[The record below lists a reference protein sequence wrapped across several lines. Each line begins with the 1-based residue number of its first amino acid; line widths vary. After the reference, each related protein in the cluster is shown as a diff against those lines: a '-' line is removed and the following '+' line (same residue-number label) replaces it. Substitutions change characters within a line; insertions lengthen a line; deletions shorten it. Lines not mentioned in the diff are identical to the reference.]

1 MPPEFA
7 STPTTLPPRLKL
19 WAIAT
24 QWLLALLLSCA
35 LLLGLGWALLH
46 WLIVPRIDEF
56 RPALE
61 RLARQATGLRL
72 EIGQLEARSG
82 GLIPSFA
89 LRQVRLLDAQGQA
102 ALQLPQVLISLSPRS
117 VLQLN
122 LEQLVIE
129 GAQLSLRRTAD
140 GRFVIAGIDMS
151 QAPQV
156 DVQPALD
163 WLFAQSEWALL
174 GGTVRWQDDMQG
186 IAVEL
191 QQVDWVMR
199 NSGQRHSMRLDAT
212 PQAQWG
218 DRFSLRGILRQPL
231 LSVSSGRWRQWSGEL
246 YAEFSRIEAAPLQA
260 YARLAGIELERGR
273 GALRTWVDVDRG
285 RIVGALA
292 DVQLQDVQ
300 ARLAAKLPSLALRS
314 VGGRLGW
321 QEMERGLQASAQA
334 LSFESADGLRWP
346 AGNVSWTQQP
356 AGANGA
362 PGRGQF
368 SADQID
374 LAALSAIAQRL
385 PMAPALHEQLR
396 SLQPQGQVEAL
407 QVSWQGPLEQP
418 ERAELSGRVRQ
429 LALSS
434 APAPARG
441 PGRPGVQGADVEFQ
455 WTHTKNQDSGR
466 AAIKMNSGWLEF
478 PGVFEEPRVPLD
490 QFGAQV
496 RFKRSAGAS
505 LIEVEDAQLQAT
517 DAQGQFKGSWSRQG
531 EAPEQLDL
539 QGELSRGNGARVHRY
554 LPLGIAESVRRYVQE
569 AVPQGQLSE
578 VRFKVKGPL
587 ARFPFKQADEGEFL
601 ISGKLRNAL
610 YHYVPSAGAAPSKPW
625 PALEQLEADLLF
637 QRAGMQISNARA
649 QVAGLSGLAVSRAQ
663 ARIADMTLQPSVE
676 VTGEIRGP
684 LAQGLQL
691 IKASPLAAMTRE
703 VLSPVSASGPAE
715 LQLKLQLP
723 LRELARS
730 TVAGQLLLTGNDV
743 QWGPEL
749 PVLAQARGAVNFTQ
763 DSVQVSNAQARL
775 LGGDLRFEGSVK
787 PRSADGAEPEVLF
800 KGQGQISAEALQQW
814 PALASLARY
823 ASGSTNYSA
832 TVGLRQG
839 WLEASVS
846 SPLRGLQLNLPE
858 PLNKPAGADWPLR
871 LERVM
876 VPASLQAGR
885 RPQDQISLQLSP
897 GASLP
902 GGLSLNYVRDLG
914 GATPQVLAGDLA
926 VGTPALEPAPGQ
938 VRAQIELPSLDLD
951 AWDGL
956 ADRLTDQLTDSGGPW
971 LAQGYLPSLLSLRSG
986 QVRLQGHQI
995 QQMVLGASR
1004 ERSLWRANVDA
1015 TGISGYGEYRPASGA
1030 TAGRLYARLSRL
1042 SLGQGST
1049 SNVEALLD
1057 HQPASIPALDIVVDD
1072 LELRGRKLGRL
1083 EVEAINRSS
1092 GSGEA
1097 AREWR
1102 LAKLNLSV
1110 PEARL
1115 TATGSWAVPSGDALA
1130 RGPTRPAGPMRRQ
1143 TQMNFQL
1150 DINDSGELLKRM
1162 GMDGAIRRGKGKLEG
1177 RIGWNG
1183 SPLALHTPSLNGQFN
1198 VDVESGQFL
1207 KAEPGVAKLLGVLSL
1222 QALPRRLALDFRDV
1236 FSEGFSFDWVR
1247 GEVAIEQGV
1256 ARTESLRMK
1265 GVNAAVL
1272 MAGSADIARET
1283 QDLRVVVVPEINAGT
1298 ASLLASAINPAVAL
1312 GTFVAQWLLRRPLSE
1327 ANTREFSVRGT
1338 WTDPVI
1344 ERVARSPAPAPTPT
1358 SP

>member
-1 MPPEFA
+1 MSPESA
-7 STPTTLPPRLKL
+7 SPPTTLPPRLKL
-19 WAIAT
+19 WAMAT

-46 WLIVPRIDEF
+46 WVIVPRIDEF

-61 RLARQATGLRL
+61 RLARQATGLHL
-72 EIGQLEARSG
+72 EIGQLEARSS

-117 VLQLN
+117 VIQLG

-129 GAQLSLRRTAD
+129 GAELSLRRTAD
-140 GRFVIAGIDMS
+140 GRFVIAGIDVS

-186 IAVEL
+186 IGVQL

-218 DRFSLRGILRQPL
+218 DRFSLRGQLRQPL
-231 LSVSSGRWRQWSGEL
+231 LSVASGRWRQWSGQL
-246 YAEFSRIEAAPLQA
+246 YGEFSRIEAAPLQA
-260 YARLAGIELERGR
+260 YGRLAGIELERGR
-273 GALRTWVDVDRG
+273 GALRAWLDVDRG

-292 DVQLQDVQ
+292 DVQLQEVQ
-300 ARLAAKLPSLALRS
+300 VRLAAKLPSLALRS

-321 QEMERGLQASAQA
+321 QETERGLQASAQA
-334 LSFESADGLRWP
+334 LNFESDDGLRWP
-346 AGNVSWTQQP
+346 AGNVSWTQQ

-374 LAALSAIAQRL
+374 LAALSAIALRL

-407 QVSWQGPLEQP
+407 QLSWQGSLEQP

-429 LALSS
+429 LALSPGPS
-434 APAPARG
+434 PARG
-441 PGRPGVQGADVEFQ
+441 PGRPGMQGADVDFE
-455 WTHTKNQDSGR
+455 WTHAKNQDSGR
-466 AAIKMNSGWLEF
+466 AAIKMNKGWLEF
-478 PGVFEEPRVPLD
+478 PGVFEEPRVPLE
-490 QFGAQV
+490 QFGAQI
-496 RFKRSAGAS
+496 RFKRSATAS
-505 LIEVEDAQLQAT
+505 LIEVEDGQLQAT

-531 EAPEQLDL
+531 EGLGQLDL
-539 QGELSRGNGARVHRY
+539 QGELSRGNGARVYRY
-554 LPLGIAESVRRYVQE
+554 LPLGVSESVRRYVQE

-610 YHYVPSAGAAPSKPW
+610 YHYVPSAGSATSKPW

-649 QVAGLSGLAVSRAQ
+649 QVAGFSGLAVSRAQ
-663 ARIADMTLQPSVE
+663 ARMADMTAQPSVE

-691 IKASPLAAMTRE
+691 VKASPLAAMTRE

-743 QWGPEL
+743 QWGPQL
-749 PVLAQARGAVNFTQ
+749 PALAQARGAVNFTQ

-787 PRSADGAEPEVLF
+787 PRTADGAEPEVQF
-800 KGQGQISAEALQQW
+800 KGQGQVSAEALQQL
-814 PALASLARY
+814 PALEGLARY
-823 ASGSTNYSA
+823 ASGSTSYSA

-839 WLEASVS
+839 WVEASIS

-876 VPASLQAGR
+876 VPASLQEGR
-885 RPQDQISLQLSP
+885 RPQDQINLQLSP

-902 GGLSLNYVRDLG
+902 GGLSLSYVRDLSG
-914 GATPQVLAGDLA
+914 TKPQVLAGDLA
-926 VGTPALEPAPGQ
+926 VGAPALEPAPGQ
-938 VRAQIELPSLDLD
+938 VRAQVDLPSLDLD
-951 AWDGL
+951 AWDRL
-956 ADRLTDQLTDSGGPW
+956 ADGLTDQLTDSGGPL
-971 LAQGYLPSLLSLRSG
+971 LAQGYLPSLLSVRSG

-995 QQMVLGASR
+995 QQLVLGASR
-1004 ERSLWRANVDA
+1004 DRSLWRANVDA
-1015 TGISGYGEYRPASGA
+1015 SGISGYGEYRPASGS

-1049 SNVEALLD
+1049 NNVEALLD
-1057 HQPASIPALDIVVDD
+1057 NQPASIPALDIVVDD

-1083 EVEAINRSS
+1083 EVEAINRNS
-1092 GSGEA
+1092 GGGEA

-1115 TATGSWAVPSGDALA
+1115 TATGSWAAPNGEAAA
-1130 RGPTRPAGPMRRQ
+1130 RGPARPAGPMRRQ

-1150 DINDSGELLKRM
+1150 DVSDSGELLKRM

-1256 ARTESLRMK
+1256 ASTNNLRMK

-1272 MAGSADIARET
+1272 MAGSADITRET
-1283 QDLRVVVVPEINAGT
+1283 QELRVVVVPEINAGT

-1327 ANTREFSVRGT
+1327 ANTREFTVRGT
-1338 WTDPVI
+1338 WADSVI
-1344 ERVARSPAPAPTPT
+1344 ERVARTPAPAPANA

>member
-1 MPPEFA
+1 MLPEST

-19 WAIAT
+19 WAMAT
-24 QWLLALLLSCA
+24 RWLLALLLSCA

-46 WLIVPRIDEF
+46 WVIVPRIDEF

-72 EIGQLEARSG
+72 EIGQLQARSG
-82 GLIPSFA
+82 GLIPSFT

-117 VLQLN
+117 VIQLG

-129 GAQLSLRRTAD
+129 GAELALRRTAD
-140 GRFVIAGIDMS
+140 GRFVIAGIDVS

-191 QQVDWVMR
+191 RQVDWVMR

-218 DRFSLRGILRQPL
+218 DRFSLRGMLRQPL
-231 LSVSSGRWRQWSGEL
+231 LSAGSGRWRQWSGEL

-260 YARLAGIELERGR
+260 YARLAGMELEHGR

-346 AGNVSWTQQP
+346 AGNVSWTQQS
-356 AGANGA
+356 AGANGT

-385 PMAPALHEQLR
+385 PLAPALHEQLR

-418 ERAELSGRVRQ
+418 ERAEISGRVRQ
-429 LALSS
+429 LALSP

-441 PGRPGVQGADVEFQ
+441 PGRPGLQGADVEFQ
-455 WTHTKNQDSGR
+455 WTHAKNQDSGR
-466 AAIKMNSGWLEF
+466 AAIKMSSGWLEF

-490 QFGAQV
+490 QFGAQL

-505 LIEVEDAQLQAT
+505 LIEVEDGQLQAT

-531 EAPEQLDL
+531 EGLGQLDL
-539 QGELSRGNGARVHRY
+539 QGELSRGNGARVYRY

-587 ARFPFKQADEGEFL
+587 ARFPFKQAEEGEFL
-601 ISGKLRNAL
+601 ISAKLRNAL
-610 YHYVPSAGAAPSKPW
+610 YHYAPASLTKAPKPW
-625 PALEQLEADLLF
+625 PALEQLEADLVF

-649 QVAGLSGLAVSRAQ
+649 QVAGFSGLTVSRAQ
-663 ARIADMTLQPSVE
+663 ARLADMTLQPSVE

-691 IKASPLAAMTRE
+691 VKASPLAGMTRE

-723 LRELARS
+723 LRDLERS

-743 QWGPEL
+743 QWSPDL
-749 PVLAQARGAVNFTQ
+749 PLLAQARGAVEFTQ
-763 DSVQVSNAQARL
+763 DGVQVRNAQARL
-775 LGGDLRFEGSVK
+775 LGGESRFEGSIK
-787 PRSADGAEPEVLF
+787 PRTADAAEPEVLF
-800 KGQGQISAEALQQW
+800 KGQGQVSAEALQQI
-814 PALASLARY
+814 PALEGLARY
-823 ASGSTNYSA
+823 ASGTTSYSA
-832 TVGLRQG
+832 SVGLRQG

-914 GATPQVLAGDLA
+914 GTTAQVLAGDLA
-926 VGTPALEPAPGQ
+926 VGAAALDPAPGQ
-938 VRAQIELPSLDLD
+938 VRAQIDLPSLDLD

-956 ADRLTDQLTDSGGPW
+956 ADRLTAGNGPL
-971 LAQGYLPSLLSLRSG
+971 LAQGYLPSLLSLRSS

-1004 ERSLWRANVDA
+1004 DRSLWRANVDA
-1015 TGISGYGEYRPASGA
+1015 SGISGYGEYRPASGA

-1083 EVEAINRSS
+1083 EVEAINRQS
-1092 GSGEA
+1092 GGSEA

-1115 TATGSWAVPSGDALA
+1115 TATGSWAAPGGDAGG
-1130 RGPTRPAGPMRRQ
+1130 RESTRAAGPMRRQ

-1236 FSEGFSFDWVR
+1236 FSDGFSFDWVR

-1256 ARTESLRMK
+1256 ASTNNLRMK

-1283 QDLRVVVVPEINAGT
+1283 QELRVVVVPEINAGT

-1312 GTFVAQWLLRRPLSE
+1312 GTFIAQWVLRRPLSE
-1327 ANTREFSVRGT
+1327 ANTREFAVRGT
-1338 WTDPVI
+1338 WADPVI
-1344 ERVARSPAPAPTPT
+1344 ERIARTAVAAPTGS